1 MQQNVQFFHTL
12 FNCSVYLD
20 DLFKKMS
27 TNDKINKTEN
37 VTVFV
42 KYVNMDKKES
52 IGYETQ
58 WRRYHIERCIT
69 TELNNAQTVYYDKYL
84 LNYMSQVHK
93 TK

>member
-1 MQQNVQFFHTL
+1 
-12 FNCSVYLD
+12 
-20 DLFKKMS
+20 MS

-58 WRRYHIERCIT
+58 WRSYHIERCIT
-69 TELNNAQTVYYDKYL
+69 TKLNNV
-84 LNYMSQVHK
+84 
-93 TK
+93 